1 MGKRGEEEI
10 REEDLLLVRKVTQE
24 KGEDLVK
31 PGHAFESLSQ
41 GLPIVGN
48 PKPTI

>member
-1 MGKRGEEEI
+1 MRKRGEEEI
-10 REEDLLLVRKVTQE
+10 REEDLLLVRKVTRE

-31 PGHAFESLSQ
+31 LGHAFESLSQ